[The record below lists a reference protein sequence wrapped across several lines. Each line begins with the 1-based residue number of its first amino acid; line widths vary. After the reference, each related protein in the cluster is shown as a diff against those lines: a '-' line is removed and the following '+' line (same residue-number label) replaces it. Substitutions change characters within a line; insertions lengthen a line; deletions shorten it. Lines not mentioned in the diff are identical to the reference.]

1 MIISASRRT
10 DIPAFYSKWFMKRL
24 HEGFVCVRNPFN
36 KKQISRINL
45 HPEHIECIVFWTKDP
60 TKFVKYLNEIKSLG
74 FNFYFQFTLT
84 GYGNKIEKNVPE
96 KKKLVR
102 IFKEMSDLIGKEK
115 IIWRYDP
122 ILMSDDIT
130 NGYHLNAFASIAN
143 ELKDYTNKCI
153 ISFLDMYKK
162 CERNMKTVPLKEITK
177 EQQLKLAKSI
187 KSIARECD
195 LKLETC
201 SEKIDL
207 KHIGIP
213 HGKCIDDKL
222 ISKITG
228 HDLSIKKDPTQRN
241 ECGCVSSLDIGAYNT
256 CKHNCLYCYANYSY
270 ETVTKKVKDHDDN
283 SALLTGNLDGSEK
296 ITERKMVSFIEKQL
310 GLF

>member
-10 DIPAFYSKWFMKRL
+10 DIPAFYSKWFIKRL
-24 HEGFVCVRNPFN
+24 HEGFVYVRNPFN

-45 HPEHIECIVFWTKDP
+45 SPDHIECIVFWKKDP
-60 TKFVKYLNEIKSLG
+60 TGFVQYLEEIKSLG

-84 GYGNKIEKNVPE
+84 GYDNKIEKNVPE
-96 KKKLVR
+96 KKKLIR
-102 IFKEMSDLIGKEK
+102 TFKELSSLLGKEK

-122 ILMSDDIT
+122 ILISDDIT
-130 NGYHLNAFASIAN
+130 NAWHLNSYNFIAN
-143 ELKDYTNKCI
+143 ELKGFTDKCI

-162 CERNMKTVPLKEITK
+162 CKRNMKGIPLKQITIK
-177 EQQLKLAKSI
+177 KQLELAKGI
-187 KSIARECD
+187 KNIAQKFD
-195 LKLETC
+195 IKLETC
-201 SEKIDL
+201 SEAIEL

-228 HDLSIKKDPTQRN
+228 HDLSIEKDPTQRN
-241 ECGCVSSLDIGAYNT
+241 ECGCVSSIDIGAYNT

-270 ETVTKKVKDHDDN
+270 ETVTKNVKSHYDN
-283 SALLTGNLDGSEK
+283 SPLLTGNLDGSEK
-296 ITERKMVSFIEKQL
+296 ITERKMISRYSA
-310 GLF
+310 